1 MHTVGL
7 KCWRSGDKK
16 KLENTKRFLGSQRP
30 VVTVSLLNVTA
41 FFAGFATKIASFGN
55 PVRVDFA

>member
-1 MHTVGL
+1 VI
-7 KCWRSGDKK
+7 K